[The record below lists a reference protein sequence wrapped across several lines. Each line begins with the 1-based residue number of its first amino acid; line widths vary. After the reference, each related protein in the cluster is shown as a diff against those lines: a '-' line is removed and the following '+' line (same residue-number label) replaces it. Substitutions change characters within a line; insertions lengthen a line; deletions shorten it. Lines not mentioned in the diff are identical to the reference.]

1 MDWID
6 IVLILV
12 VVAAAVHGLRLGAL
26 LQVFTFGGFLI
37 GMVLG
42 MLLSVAIGSSIHS
55 QGVRIAVVLVLVLG
69 LAMVFG
75 VGGRVLGSWSTVAA
89 RRRHLGSIDS
99 VLGVA
104 VAVVAVLVS
113 SWLVAYMLSQSRF
126 VWLSSAIQRS
136 DVLKAVDDVMPPP
149 PDVFTP
155 LQTFLSNSGFPPVFV
170 GVSPAPAQPV
180 ATPSGSEANQIGSV
194 AAGSMVKVLGQ
205 ACGYL
210 QEGSGFVVAP
220 GLVVTNAHVIAGEP
234 STQVVVQG
242 VSYPATPVLFDSDF
256 DLAVLRTKAPLGPA
270 LNLDPDEVDRG
281 TEGAVLGY
289 PQNGSLAIN
298 PAGVAASLTAQGRDI
313 YNQGTV
319 IRAVYQL
326 DADVQPGNSGGPVVE
341 ADGTVIGVVFSRS
354 TVSADVG
361 YALASPGV
369 LSRVQQAE
377 MRNAPVSTGAC
388 AQG

>member
-1 MDWID
+1 MDWVD
-6 IVLILV
+6 VVLILV

-26 LQVFTFGGFLI
+26 LQVFTFGGFLL

-55 QGVRIAVVLVLVLG
+55 QGVRVAVVLLLVLG
-69 LAMVFG
+69 LAILFG
-75 VGGRVLGSWSTVAA
+75 IGGRVLGSWSTVAA
-89 RRRHLGSIDS
+89 RRRHLGSVDS

-113 SWLVAYMLSQSRF
+113 AWLVAYMLSQSRF

-170 GVSPAPAQPV
+170 GISPAPARPV
-180 ATPSGSEANQIGSV
+180 ATPSGSEADLIGS
-194 AAGSMVKVLGQ
+194 AAEGSMVKVLGQ

-220 GLVVTNAHVIAGEP
+220 GLVVTNAHVVAGEP
-234 STQVVVQG
+234 STEVVVQG
-242 VSYPATPVLFDSDF
+242 VPYPATAVLFDPNF
-256 DLAVLRTKAPLGPA
+256 DLAVLRTRAPLGPP
-270 LNLDPDEVDRG
+270 LDLDPDEVGRG
-281 TEGAVLGY
+281 TQGAVLGY
-289 PQNGSLAIN
+289 PKNGPLVIG
-298 PAGVAASLTAQGRDI
+298 PAGVASSLTAEGRDI
-313 YNQGTV
+313 YNKGTV
-319 IRAVYQL
+319 VRSVYQV
-326 DADVQPGNSGGPVVE
+326 DANVQPGNSGGPVVQ

-369 LSRVQQAE
+369 LARVQQAE
-377 MRNAPVSTGAC
+377 LRPTAVSTGAC
-388 AQG
+388 VQS